1 MAKKIFIGI
10 TCLFICLAIIF
21 HTQKNDQSSKETTE
35 STHIIVKEE
44 TKQTTQPLPGKLADW
59 NLILVNNEH
68 KIEEEPTNL
77 KELPDGHKVDSRIY
91 DDYLALSEAAK
102 KAGFELTIISSY
114 RSVAEQEE
122 IVARDTQNYLDQGHS
137 EEEAKEL
144 AMKYLT
150 VPGLSEH
157 HTGLALDVLDTKWY
171 EDGNTLEE
179 AFGETDAGKW
189 LAQNVKNYGFVIRY
203 EKGKEKT
210 TGINYEPWHI
220 RYVGKENAE
229 YMTKHQLVLEE
240 YIEQLKK
247 VGK

>member
-1 MAKKIFIGI
+1 MAKKIFIII
-10 TCLFICLAIIF
+10 TCLFVGLAIIF
-21 HTQKNDQSSKETTE
+21 HTQKSNKAKKETTTT
-35 STHIIVKEE
+35 STEQVVKKEE
-44 TKQTTQPLPGKLADW
+44 RHLPGKLDDW

-68 KIEEEPTNL
+68 QIKEEPTNL
-77 KELPDGHKVDSRIY
+77 KELPDGHKVDGRIY
-91 DDYLALSEAAK
+91 DDYLALSEAAT
-102 KAGFELTIISSY
+102 KADFDLTIISSY

-122 IVARDTQNYLDQGHS
+122 IVARDTQNYLDQGFS
-137 EEEAKEL
+137 DSEAKDM

-157 HTGLALDVLDTKWY
+157 HTGLALDVLDIKWY
-171 EDGNTLEE
+171 EEGNMLEE
-179 AFGETDAGKW
+179 EFGETDAGKW
-189 LAQNVKNYGFVIRY
+189 LADNVNQYGFVIRY
-203 EKGKEKT
+203 KKGKEKL

-229 YMTKHQLVLEE
+229 YMTKNQLVLEE

>member
-1 MAKKIFIGI
+1 MAKKIFIII
-10 TCLFICLAIIF
+10 TCLFVGLAIIF
-21 HTQKNDQSSKETTE
+21 HTQKSNKDKKETTTI
-35 STHIIVKEE
+35 STEQVVKKEE
-44 TKQTTQPLPGKLADW
+44 SHLPGKLDDW

-68 KIEEEPTNL
+68 QIKEEPTNL
-77 KELPDGHKVDSRIY
+77 KELPDGHKVDSRIH
-91 DDYLALSEAAK
+91 DEYLALSEAAA

-122 IVARDTQNYLDQGHS
+122 IVARDIQNYLYQDYS
-137 EEEAKEL
+137 ESEAKEL

-157 HTGLALDVLDTKWY
+157 HTGLALDVLDVKWY
-171 EDGNTLEE
+171 EEGNMLEE
-179 AFGETDAGKW
+179 EFGETDAGKW
-189 LAQNVKNYGFVIRY
+189 LDENVNHYGFVIRY
-203 EKGKEKT
+203 KKGKEKL

-229 YMTKHQLVLEE
+229 YMTKNQLVLEE